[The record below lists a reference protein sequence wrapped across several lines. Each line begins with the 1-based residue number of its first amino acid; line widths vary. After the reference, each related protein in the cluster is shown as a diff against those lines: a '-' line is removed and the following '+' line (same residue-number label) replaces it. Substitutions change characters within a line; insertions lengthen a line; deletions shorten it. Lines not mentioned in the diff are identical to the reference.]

1 MCAVFGFRTSRGRA
15 PQRLVGPVAL
25 VLALSGLGGAA
36 VAIPL
41 TPLSAKA
48 PAASEASDAP
58 IHKIAVFGAD
68 QRTRLPN
75 RLQGLRRSI
84 GLIYNERS
92 RTVCTAFCV
101 ADDVIA
107 TASHC
112 VFRTKGETPPPPER
126 FFFARP
132 GTKLPSV
139 RFAGAPARAAA
150 QQIVAGTIGISTK
163 PPIEAARDWALVK
176 LQGPACKGNV
186 LAIEPLTPD
195 DIAHEAVADRIFQVA
210 FHRDFG
216 SWAMAY
222 SGACEAGRT
231 VEGSGGTPPEK
242 DFVDA
247 LNLVLH
253 TCDTGGASSG
263 SPLLMETPGAP
274 KVVAINVGTFV
285 RSRVEL
291 QEGVVVK
298 RAAAAPVANTAVSAA
313 AFAHRLVSFR
323 QASVLTSPS
332 DIRDLQRRLAGFKL
346 LEGKTAGRFDERT
359 RSAIQL
365 YEAQEGLPLMGLPTR
380 ELLLRLRGVPG
391 PAQ

>member
-1 MCAVFGFRTSRGRA
+1 MCAVFAFGTSVGRFA
-15 PQRLVGPVAL
+15 GPTAFAVMAI
-25 VLALSGLGGAA
+25 GMGGSA

-41 TPLSAKA
+41 SPLAAKA
-48 PAASEASDAP
+48 PPAHEAAETRV
-58 IHKIAVFGAD
+58 HKVAVFGTD
-68 QRTRLPN
+68 QRTRLPK
-75 RLQGLRRSI
+75 QMQALRRSI
-84 GLIYNERS
+84 GFIYNERS
-92 RTVCTAFCV
+92 RTVCSAFCV

-112 VFRTKGETPPPPER
+112 VFRTKGETPPPPEQ

-132 GTKLPSV
+132 GTRLPTV
-139 RFAGAPARAAA
+139 RFAGAPDRAAA

-176 LQGPACKGNV
+176 LQGPACRGNA

-195 DIAHEAVADRIFQVA
+195 EIAREAAADRVFQVA

-222 SGACEAGRT
+222 SGACEAGRS
-231 VEGSGGTPPEK
+231 VEGSGGAPPDK
-242 DFVDA
+242 DFIDGI
-247 LNLVLH
+247 NLVLH

-291 QEGVVVK
+291 KEGVVVK
-298 RAAAAPVANTAVSAA
+298 REPAAPVANTAVAAA
-313 AFAHRLVSFR
+313 AFAHRLEPFR

-332 DIRDLQRRLAGFKL
+332 DIRDLQRRLAGFNL
-346 LEGKTAGRFDERT
+346 LEGKPVGRFDERT

-365 YEAQEGLPLMGLPTR
+365 YEAQAGLPLMGLPTR
-380 ELLLRLRGVPG
+380 ELLQRLRGIHR
-391 PAQ
+391 PAP